1 MSIRFLLAMVFS
13 VALVVAVT
21 VLVLIWTEP
30 PTATS
35 QPEDRPP
42 PDAPPV
48 AGGSG
53 GGRSGPAPTDTNCAE
68 DQRVPRFGLPCS
80 PLGNTSR

>member
-1 MSIRFLLAMVFS
+1 MSIRFFFAMAFS
-13 VALVVAVT
+13 AALVVAVT

-35 QPEDRPP
+35 QPEDRPS
-42 PDAPPV
+42 PDGPPV

-53 GGRSGPAPTDTNCAE
+53 GGRSGPAATDTACGQ
-68 DQRVPRFGLPCS
+68 DQRVPRIGLPCS
-80 PLGNTSR
+80 PLGNNG